1 MMRFYS
7 LMEKERKGNIVPN
20 PMKRLN
26 KEVEKRI
33 NWLINWSNSPLSE
46 VTSTLFVEKLVI
58 NLELHTCSCSLWD
71 LSGVP

>member
-1 MMRFYS
+1 
-7 LMEKERKGNIVPN
+7 MEKERKGNIVPN